1 MQRELVGRL
10 VEVDDLV
17 LAPEEASSY
26 QHSVVVPVHDEDDT
40 SDLPLT
46 PSDSHQTYHN
56 HVVDASVVTEEGV
69 DFVLELP
76 VPLVGYHQGPS
87 VYCLIKPA
95 IVAVFLD
102 FA

>member
-1 MQRELVGRL
+1 MSRL

-46 PSDSHQTYHN
+46 PSDSHHN